1 MKCLSVCQPFAEL
14 IVSGRKTVE
23 LRPWN
28 TKFRGE
34 FLVHAPIKV
43 RDTDCRRLETGTDL
57 PVGVI
62 VGRAEVYD
70 VRRYETEQEMMADS
84 DRHMASAPGKYRYGF
99 ILRNAR
105 RLRIPVP
112 CKGSLGFFE
121 ADLPVPRIGRSD
133 LEADIIDEEHR
144 YRWIGRH

>member
-34 FLVHAPIKV
+34 FLVHAPTKV
-43 RDTDCRRLETGTDL
+43 RDADCRRLGMDADL

-84 DRHMASAPGKYRYGF
+84 GRHMAGAPGKYRYGF

-144 YRWIGRH
+144 YRWVGRH

>member
-43 RDTDCRRLETGTDL
+43 RDTDCRRLEIGTDL

-70 VRRYETEQEMMADS
+70 VRRVR
-84 DRHMASAPGKYRYGF
+84 DRTGDDGRLGQAHGKRPGKYRYGF

-144 YRWIGRH
+144 YRWVGRH

>member
-34 FLVHAPIKV
+34 FLVHAPTKV
-43 RDTDCRRLETGTDL
+43 RDADCRRLGMGADL

-84 DRHMASAPGKYRYGF
+84 GRHMAGAPGKYRYGF

-144 YRWIGRH
+144 YRWVGRH